1 MFQELFCLRA
11 PGVLSFAPGS
21 KCRLESP
28 PGPRF
33 GNSADLRG
41 LMRTTTRLFG
51 PFLFSLL
58 CIPAVFG
65 QINPPPPDPHEMVT
79 REPRTLSKTTDRSGA
94 LDLLG
99 RARQNFNLDEL
110 STPYALKV
118 SFDSSGA
125 TQNEG
130 SGTMEWLSDGASH
143 WRWTAQ
149 LQNSQVIRVGADDR
163 VYGTNPSEPVP
174 LRIQLVRSVLLRPI
188 VQAPQKFEIRSA
200 NVVRDGKTE
209 TCLLLS
215 HSLPPNPAP
224 RAWVEREDC
233 IDPATALLQTWSE
246 APGIYAIYDYTG
258 AADFHGHLFPRQIS
272 IFEGGRLAVKV
283 HVESLEDAPN
293 IDVDLFKPSS
303 EMVAA
308 GESFTLATPS
318 RLPMR
323 VDPSDAPTSRFFQ
336 PVIVHATL
344 DAQDGSVLD
353 AEALQTSDAGLGRTA
368 VDLVKSTLFEP
379 SGFQQ
384 EVFISVDFHMPAVR
398 LGGVPIYHSSVRW
411 VVSDHR
417 TRVPPVRNLK
427 GL

>member
-1 MFQELFCLRA
+1 
-11 PGVLSFAPGS
+11 
-21 KCRLESP
+21 
-28 PGPRF
+28 
-33 GNSADLRG
+33 
-41 LMRTTTRLFG
+41 
-51 PFLFSLL
+51 
-58 CIPAVFG
+58 
-65 QINPPPPDPHEMVT
+65 MVT

-411 VVSDHR
+411 VVLDHR
-417 TRVPPVRNLK
+417 TRVPPVRK
-427 GL
+427 PPHAGA